1 MYFTEHQFFRRTRTR
16 TTLNPQQP
24 QRTSQLPKSSACRL
38 LPAQVQSPARSNWFQ
53 VLDRVL
59 FDGIHAK
66 ISCVS
71 VANRKYGQQKSDAKR
86 GRARKSQSP
95 SPSRDEDEEAKEVD
109 EDEIPSSDEIE
120 RRATKSYK

>member
-1 MYFTEHQFFRRTRTR
+1 LQDEDSNHTQ
-16 TTLNPQQP
+16 
-24 QRTSQLPKSSACRL
+24 SSAASEDE
-38 LPAQVQSPARSNWFQ
+38 PAAKKQCMSPSPSSSAVASP
-53 VLDRVL
+53 VKMVP
-59 FDGIHAK
+59 
-66 ISCVS
+66 

-95 SPSRDEDEEAKEVD
+95 SPSRDDEDDPKEVD

>member
-1 MYFTEHQFFRRTRTR
+1 M
-16 TTLNPQQP
+16 
-24 QRTSQLPKSSACRL
+24 A
-38 LPAQVQSPARSNWFQ
+38 
-53 VLDRVL
+53 D
-59 FDGIHAK
+59 AK
-66 ISCVS
+66 ILCIS

-95 SPSRDEDEEAKEVD
+95 SPSRDDEDDPKEVD